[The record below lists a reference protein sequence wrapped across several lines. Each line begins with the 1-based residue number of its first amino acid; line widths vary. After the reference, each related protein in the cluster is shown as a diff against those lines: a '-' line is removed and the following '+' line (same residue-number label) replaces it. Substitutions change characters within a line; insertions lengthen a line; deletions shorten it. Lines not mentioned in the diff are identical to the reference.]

1 MTDLFTIENLFT
13 LMVLTALE
21 TVLGFDNLL
30 YISIEAKKVAPAQQK
45 YVRRVGMIFAILL
58 RIALLFVVLQLISA
72 FQSPL
77 FSVHLPVFEAS
88 VSGHSLIVL
97 AGGAFLI
104 HTALKEIF
112 HMLAVHDL
120 EHEEGSGPKHS
131 TVARALFWIMVMNIV
146 FSFDTVLSAVAL
158 TNNFIVMATAIV
170 LSGILMVALAEH
182 VAAFL
187 QKNRMYEVLGLF
199 VLLLVG
205 VMLLAEGGHIAHL
218 AFFGFPV
225 EPMAK
230 TTFYFVVGALLIV
243 DIVQGRYQKKIMAEE
258 QHRPARPGSTRN
270 GIALVKRA
278 G

>member
-13 LMVLTALE
+13 LLVLTALE

-30 YISIEAKKVAPAQQK
+30 YISIEAKKVEPARQK
-45 YVRRVGMIFAILL
+45 YVRRVGMVLAIAL
-58 RIALLFVVLQLISA
+58 RIVLLFVVLQLIEM
-72 FQSPL
+72 FQAPFFGL
-77 FSVHLPVFEAS
+77 HLTVIEAS
-88 VSGHSLIVL
+88 VTGHSLIVL

-112 HMLAVHDL
+112 HMLVVEDL
-120 EHEEGSGPKHS
+120 EHEEGAGPRHS
-131 TVARALFWIMVMNIV
+131 TVARALFWILVMNIV

-158 TNNFIVMATAIV
+158 TKNFIVMSAAIV
-170 LSGILMVALAEH
+170 LSGVLMVMLAEH

-187 QKNRMYEVLGLF
+187 QRNRMYEVLGLF

-218 AFFGFPV
+218 AFFGYAV

-243 DIVQGRYQKKIMAEE
+243 DVIQGRYQKKLTADAQRKPAAPAE
-258 QHRPARPGSTRN
+258 
-270 GIALVKRA
+270 GI
-278 G
+278 GHS